1 MNEKKASCFRW
12 VICALLF
19 FATTVN
25 YLDRQ
30 VLSLTYKDFI
40 APVFDWTDND
50 YGTITAVFSI
60 IYALCNLF
68 AGKFIDRLGTKK
80 GYLWAIFIWSLGACL
95 HAGCGVGTG
104 WLKAAGFLGMMGV
117 TVSVWLFLAC
127 RAVLALGEAGNFPAA
142 IKVTAEY
149 FPKKDRAFATSIFNS
164 GSSVGALAAPLTIPL
179 IAKFWG
185 WEMAFVV
192 IGALGFVWMGF
203 WLWLYRKPAENPRV
217 NAEEL
222 KYIES
227 DEADGTEGASG
238 APGPAPVEKKI
249 SYAKAFSL
257 RQTWA
262 LVFGRFLTDGVWW
275 FFLFWTPGYFSD
287 QFGYKS
293 SSGMGMALIFTLYAI
308 VTFVSI
314 YLCKIPTY
322 MVDKRGMNAYEGRM
336 VAMFIFA
343 CLPLLALGA
352 QPLGTFSAWWPAV
365 LIGLACAGH
374 QAWSANVYSVVGDMF
389 PKSTIGTLTG
399 IAQCAAG
406 CGSFMVN
413 KCAGKLFTFAAGSF
427 SVPWKEDV
435 FELSPIQIA
444 KAFVP
449 DGVNIPTGAD
459 LDAIAT
465 AITESGAQ
473 LPEVVTAVGHAG
485 VTAGDMVAAV
495 SQAGGTIVSDPMTL
509 FGFVGKPAGYMILF
523 SYCAVAYIVGWCFM
537 KGLVPHYRKVEL

>member
-1 MNEKKASCFRW
+1 MNDNQSSKVSNFRW
-12 VICALLF
+12 IICALLF

-30 VLSLTYKDFI
+30 VLSLTWKDFI
-40 APVFDWTDND
+40 APVFGWTDND
-50 YGTITAVFSI
+50 YGTITATFSI

-68 AGKFIDRLGTKK
+68 AGKFIDKLGTKK

-95 HAGCGVGTG
+95 HAGCGVGTSA
-104 WLKAAGFLGMMGV
+104 LKAAGFVGMMGI
-117 TVSVWLFLAC
+117 TVSVWLFLAS

-164 GSSVGALAAPLTIPL
+164 GSSVGALAAPLTIPI

-185 WEMAFVV
+185 WEMAFIV

-203 WLWLYRKPAENPRV
+203 WVWLYKKPAENPRV
-217 NAEEL
+217 NAAEL

-227 DEADGTEGASG
+227 DEAGGTDG
-238 APGPAPVEKKI
+238 APEPAPVEKKI

-275 FFLFWTPGYFSD
+275 FFLFWTPGYLSD

-293 SSGMGMALIFTLYAI
+293 DSGMGMALIFTLYAI

-343 CLPLLALGA
+343 CFPLLALGA
-352 QPLGTFSAWWPAV
+352 QPLGSFSAWWPAI

-399 IAQCAAG
+399 IAQFAAG

-413 KCAGKLFTFAAGSF
+413 KCAGKLFTYAADQGDAFAFCGY
-427 SVPWKEDV
+427 
-435 FELSPIQIA
+435 
-444 KAFVP
+444 
-449 DGVNIPTGAD
+449 T
-459 LDAIAT
+459 
-465 AITESGAQ
+465 
-473 LPEVVTAVGHAG
+473 
-485 VTAGDMVAAV
+485 
-495 SQAGGTIVSDPMTL
+495 
-509 FGFVGKPAGYMILF
+509 GKPAGYMILF

-537 KGLVPHYRKVEL
+537 KGLVPHYKKVEL

>member
-1 MNEKKASCFRW
+1 MKMTNFRW
-12 VICALLF
+12 IICALLF

-40 APVFDWTDND
+40 APEFGWTDND

-95 HAGCGVGTG
+95 HAACGVGTG
-104 WLKAAGFLGMMGV
+104 WLKAAGFVSMMGV

-127 RAVLALGEAGNFPAA
+127 RAVLALGESGNFPAA

-149 FPKKDRAFATSIFNS
+149 FPKRDRAFATSIFNS

-185 WEMAFVV
+185 WELAFVV

-203 WLWLYRKPAENPRV
+203 WLWLYRKPEANPRV
-217 NAEEL
+217 NAAEL
-222 KYIES
+222 AYIES
-227 DEADGTEGASG
+227 DSTA
-238 APGPAPVEKKI
+238 PAPKHPNTQTPEHQDAEPTI
-249 SYAKAFSL
+249 SYLKAFSL

-262 LVFGRFLTDGVWW
+262 LVLGRFLTDGVWW
-275 FFLFWTPGYFSD
+275 FFLFWTPAYFSD

-293 SSGMGMALIFTLYAI
+293 SDGMGMALIFTLYAI
-308 VTFVSI
+308 VTGVSI
-314 YLCKIPTY
+314 VLCKLPTY
-322 MVDKRGMNAYEGRM
+322 MIDKRGMNAYEGRM
-336 VAMFIFA
+336 VAMFVFA
-343 CLPLLALGA
+343 CFPLLALGA
-352 QPLGTFSAWWPAV
+352 QPLGAFSAWWPAI

-389 PKSTIGTLTG
+389 PKSTIATLTG

-406 CGSFMVN
+406 LGSFLVN
-413 KCAGKLFTFAAGSF
+413 KSAGAFFTYAGKQGDAFSF
-427 SVPWKEDV
+427 C
-435 FELSPIQIA
+435 
-444 KAFVP
+444 
-449 DGVNIPTGAD
+449 GYT
-459 LDAIAT
+459 
-465 AITESGAQ
+465 
-473 LPEVVTAVGHAG
+473 
-485 VTAGDMVAAV
+485 
-495 SQAGGTIVSDPMTL
+495 
-509 FGFVGKPAGYMILF
+509 GKPASYLIVFG
-523 SYCAVAYIVGWCFM
+523 YCAVAYIIGWCCM
-537 KGLVPHYRKVEL
+537 KSLVPRYRKVEL